1 MDNLLEYENLVFSI
15 ISKYGN
21 YFDKDDLYQVGMIGL
36 IDAYK
41 HFDESVGVK
50 FSSYAYYYILGE
62 VTKFVRENRSVKVS
76 KDFIK
81 LNSSIEKCR
90 DVMRQKLG
98 REPTDTEV
106 SLFLEIEEEKVSE
119 VRNSMQEVKSLDFC
133 YEEDI
138 SLYNSVM
145 CFDNETSADV
155 LDLRSEI
162 SRLNEEEKALLAFF
176 KDNLGIKRSPL
187 KNLLLYKNDAII
199 LFIRKI
205 FLFIRRHFPKL
216 NRLVDRLE
224 EKGRSKREKVEKGIF
239 WGLFFFVAI
248 PLPGTGA
255 WTGALI
261 AAMLDIKVKKAFPSI
276 AFGVVT
282 AGVIMAVLSYAI
294 PGLFF

>member
-41 HFDESVGVK
+41 HFDENVGVK

-76 KDFIK
+76 KDVIK

-90 DVMRQKLG
+90 DIMRQKLG

-106 SLFLEIEEEKVSE
+106 SLFLEIDEEKVSE

-145 CFDNETSADV
+145 CFDNGTSADV
-155 LDLRSEI
+155 LDLKDEI
-162 SRLNEEEKALLAFF
+162 SRLNEEEKAIIDARYYQEMTQSEAS
-176 KDNLGIKRSPL
+176 KKLGISQVQVSRKEG
-187 KNLLLYKNDAII
+187 KI
-199 LFIRKI
+199 LE
-205 FLFIRRHFPKL
+205 KL
-216 NRLVDRLE
+216 RCRL
-224 EKGRSKREKVEKGIF
+224 
-239 WGLFFFVAI
+239 
-248 PLPGTGA
+248 
-255 WTGALI
+255 
-261 AAMLDIKVKKAFPSI
+261 
-276 AFGVVT
+276 
-282 AGVIMAVLSYAI
+282 
-294 PGLFF
+294 

>member
-106 SLFLEIEEEKVSE
+106 SLFLEIDEEKVSE

-138 SLYNSVM
+138 SLYN
-145 CFDNETSADV
+145 
-155 LDLRSEI
+155 
-162 SRLNEEEKALLAFF
+162 
-176 KDNLGIKRSPL
+176 
-187 KNLLLYKNDAII
+187 
-199 LFIRKI
+199 
-205 FLFIRRHFPKL
+205 
-216 NRLVDRLE
+216 
-224 EKGRSKREKVEKGIF
+224 
-239 WGLFFFVAI
+239 
-248 PLPGTGA
+248 
-255 WTGALI
+255 
-261 AAMLDIKVKKAFPSI
+261 
-276 AFGVVT
+276 
-282 AGVIMAVLSYAI
+282 
-294 PGLFF
+294 

>member
-106 SLFLEIEEEKVSE
+106 SLFLEIDEEKVSA

-162 SRLNEEEKALLAFF
+162 SRLSEEEKALIDVRYYQEMTQSEAS
-176 KDNLGIKRSPL
+176 KKLGISQVQVSRKEG
-187 KNLLLYKNDAII
+187 KI
-199 LFIRKI
+199 LE
-205 FLFIRRHFPKL
+205 KL
-216 NRLVDRLE
+216 RCRL
-224 EKGRSKREKVEKGIF
+224 
-239 WGLFFFVAI
+239 
-248 PLPGTGA
+248 
-255 WTGALI
+255 
-261 AAMLDIKVKKAFPSI
+261 
-276 AFGVVT
+276 
-282 AGVIMAVLSYAI
+282 
-294 PGLFF
+294 